1 MRIKKGGG
9 GVSVRKGYNMC
20 IQNIS
25 NIIDIYRAFINTN
38 NFIYMVKENA
48 AILIDKQAQPSM
60 KCYICKMF
68 HLKSKYTSHID
79 KYWSGNSKKSSKQ
92 KLLLHRLY

>member
-1 MRIKKGGG
+1 MRIKKSGG

-48 AILIDKQAQPSM
+48 AILIDKQA
-60 KCYICKMF
+60 
-68 HLKSKYTSHID
+68 
-79 KYWSGNSKKSSKQ
+79 
-92 KLLLHRLY
+92 